1 MLLLLR
7 RLIAIVL
14 AGYSLYYCFG
24 GAVNFAKSGSG
35 GDTAYALL
43 LFGSGLGGLG
53 MAALLAFGLPAQ
65 RIAEDRGP
73 PRPPGGIGDRLTS
86 LCMIL
91 AGSGCAFVAGK
102 AIVSG
107 AIPPLGAG
115 KPSVLFST
123 NPDGFL
129 FLLAFWGGFGILL
142 LVAAFRK
149 SRR

>member
-7 RLIAIVL
+7 RLSAIVL
-14 AGYSLYYCFG
+14 AGYSLYYCFV
-24 GAVNFAKSGSG
+24 GAVLLADSGEAFLG
-35 GDTAYALL
+35 FLILGAA
-43 LFGSGLGGLG
+43 LGGLG
-53 MAALLAFGLPAQ
+53 MAALLAFGFPAQ

-73 PRPPGGIGDRLTS
+73 PKPPGGIGDRLTS

-91 AGSGCAFVAGK
+91 AGSGCAFVAGE

-123 NPDGFL
+123 NPGGFL
-129 FLLAFWGGFGILL
+129 FLLALWGGFGILL

-149 SRR
+149 PRR